1 MCKFCANVAGQ
12 VQALLDW
19 PGNVTWDV
27 FRFGSWNQYRM
38 VRTEQ
43 SSEHSCSKSQ
53 YSSEPA
59 LEMSDITQRKCKNV
73 VCEIEKK
80 LASEGRKIAP
90 ILADIWNRD
99 EKSFYV
105 AAFSGIRVLN
115 FKIISQHLDETVYET
130 VNDFVKEV

>member
-1 MCKFCANVAGQ
+1 MTTNKIKKI
-12 VQALLDW
+12 
-19 PGNVTWDV
+19 
-27 FRFGSWNQYRM
+27 
-38 VRTEQ
+38 
-43 SSEHSCSKSQ
+43 SKSCCLLQ
-53 YSSEPA
+53 
-59 LEMSDITQRKCKNV
+59 CKNV
-73 VCEIEKK
+73 VREIEKK

-130 VNDFVKEV
+130 VNDFVKEVQSMLKGVADQFGFSSEVMLFSVDSLILCYTST